1 MSDQESHAQPESI
14 DVFAALAIMAEQ
26 LAGMAWQ
33 RMGLQHDMIT
43 GKIERDL
50 PQAKAAIDASA
61 ALAAILEPQ
70 LDEGDQRMMQNL
82 IRDLRMNYV
91 QQSQGESS

>member
-1 MSDQESHAQPESI
+1 MSDQESHVPNEPI

-50 PQAKAAIDASA
+50 SQAKAAIDASA
-61 ALAAILEPQ
+61 ALAGLLEPH
-70 LDEGDQRMMQNL
+70 LDESDKRTMQNL

>member
-1 MSDQESHAQPESI
+1 MSDQESPVPSEPI

-43 GKIERDL
+43 GKIERDI
-50 PQAKAAIDASA
+50 PQAKAAIDAA
-61 ALAAILEPQ
+61 ASLATILEPQ
-70 LDEGDQRMMQNL
+70 LDESDQRMMQNL
-82 IRDLRMNYV
+82 IRDLRMNFV